1 MPKKTNA
8 HTQKM
13 PKKTSAHWSN
23 AQLERLWS
31 SVAVVLPPADDPEEW
46 DGVASMF
53 NAGATKKMKKTSRT
67 LFRKFCQLHKGP
79 STGGGGRRSG
89 RQEKTTRMYDIMV
102 KLDKGGSLT
111 RTDERFLREVNTS
124 NFERNFFER
133 PEFEDTTV
141 AAEETT
147 VAAITAEET
156 TVAAEETTVAA
167 EETTVA
173 VEETT
178 VAAVAAEETTVAAVA
193 AEETT
198 VAAVA
203 AEETTAAADDDVV
216 CVTRKRLNFMV
227 FEEKALMRTI
237 RETRKRCRDWE
248 QGDLNRYHEMVQSE
262 IETELSSDIHMK
274 VLTKQRYL
282 ERQNFQRSL
291 SSLARK
297 SSALFASRNKEY
309 CEILKQI
316 SKTKDADVTPRK
328 KNTDIFRGPA
338 RQPASAVSKKR
349 DQVYDLILREFGEKK
364 EPVTIT
370 PPRVKR
376 ARKVIAVSKET
387 GIRNDAVGAAEAA
400 ISSYMCELMEGDS
413 F

>member
-1 MPKKTNA
+1 MPKN
-8 HTQKM
+8 
-13 PKKTSAHWSN
+13 TSAHWSN

-173 VEETT
+173 V
-178 VAAVAAEETTVAAVA
+178 
-193 AEETT
+193 EETT